1 MVSISLTLV
10 TGDLHYITLTV
21 KSVKE
26 TAGTL
31 LMDTTFVSNLNKSM
45 ENIKNRTK
53 GFDGDME
60 A

>member
-1 MVSISLTLV
+1 MVSVSLTFV
-10 TGDLHYITLTV
+10 TGDLHYIKLTM

>member
-1 MVSISLTLV
+1 
-10 TGDLHYITLTV
+10 
-21 KSVKE
+21 
-26 TAGTL
+26 
-31 LMDTTFVSNLNKSM
+31 MDTTFVSNLNKSM